1 MLRPKAEMSDA
12 LHAQWED
19 LGMRLP
25 KTWDMTSLVIRT
37 DFGSDAS
44 WEEVQAAINE
54 PAEHP
59 IPTYVDDPAYEHL
72 AVQTLIE
79 AEASPSHVFLA
90 DAVTMEREDHPL
102 LVVDLYDEPGRT
114 FRVRARSYGEISVNL
129 CLANLDFLDFAEM
142 ADELG
147 GVIG

>member
-1 MLRPKAEMSDA
+1 MLRSKAEMPDA
-12 LHAQWED
+12 LHTQCED

-25 KTWDMTSLVIRT
+25 KAWDMTSLVIRT

-44 WEEVQAAINE
+44 WERVQAAIHE

-59 IPTYVDDPAYEHL
+59 NPTYVDDPAYENL
-72 AVQTLIE
+72 TVQTLIE
-79 AEASPSHVFLA
+79 AESSPSHVFLA
-90 DAVTMEREDHPL
+90 DAVTMGSEDHPL
-102 LVVDLYDEPGRT
+102 LAVDLYDEPGRT